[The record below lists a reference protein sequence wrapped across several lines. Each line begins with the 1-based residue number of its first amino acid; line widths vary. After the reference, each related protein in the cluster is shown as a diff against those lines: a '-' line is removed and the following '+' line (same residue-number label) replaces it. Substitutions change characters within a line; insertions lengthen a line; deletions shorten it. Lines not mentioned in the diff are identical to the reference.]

1 MMKRWKRML
10 TVAGAAAAA
19 FVAQAVPAHA
29 DFTQGMNQNLRVVA
43 AGSPCFAPESNSW
56 GAVVR
61 AVPCGQGNWALVR
74 QGSYDSRG
82 GAWYVLEWEP
92 NYGCLVPNW
101 TKVGSPV
108 VVSGPCGQVTGGDYT
123 WYAWPEGNGRYEL
136 VNGGNTS
143 LVLDMNSNG
152 RLQVWNA
159 NYSDNQKWFAS

>member
-1 MMKRWKRML
+1 M
-10 TVAGAAAAA
+10 
-19 FVAQAVPAHA
+19 
-29 DFTQGMNQNLRVVA
+29 
-43 AGSPCFAPESNSW
+43 
-56 GAVVR
+56 
-61 AVPCGQGNWALVR
+61 PCGQGNWALVR
-74 QGSYDSRG
+74 QGNYDSRG

-92 NYGCLVPNW
+92 NWGCLVPNW

-152 RLQVWNA
+152 RLQVWSA
-159 NYSDNQKWFAS
+159 NYGDNQKWFAT